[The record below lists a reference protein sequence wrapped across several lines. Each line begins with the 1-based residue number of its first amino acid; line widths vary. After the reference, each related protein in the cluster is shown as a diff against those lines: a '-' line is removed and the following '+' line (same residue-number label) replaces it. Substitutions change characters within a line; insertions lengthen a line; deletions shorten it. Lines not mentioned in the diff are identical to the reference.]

1 MDSLPVAIRGDID
14 EILEENPFS
23 SSLRVRRYGGRKNK
37 FLLTDDEKLKNN
49 VENNLL
55 NNNANLLKV

>member
-1 MDSLPVAIRGDID
+1 MRFWKKI
-14 EILEENPFS
+14 PFPPPS
-23 SSLRVRRYGGRKNK
+23 GSVGTGGRKNK